1 MKNPEAMPSTT
12 ILEFPQMNSIRRLM
26 PLSAEELASSNAS
39 NTSDYG
45 KAAPLKNFGLDRDFR
60 FGDYGDFLN
69 KLRLEKLRAQRSGSP
84 LSIALYR
91 IQPENECIEGLG
103 VFQLLESL
111 DTTSRET
118 DIIGYIGDEV
128 IAVLC
133 PDTDAEGLK
142 TFVGKINALTGGAW
156 TPKDIATYPNELF
169 EGLAALHRRTSEMQS
184 LITGEYL
191 KTQRNG
197 YRLKRCIDILG
208 SMCAL
213 AIFSPLMLLVA
224 IAIAVTS
231 PGPIF
236 FKQLRLGKGGISFW
250 CYKFRSMVANVDDN
264 IHREFVASL
273 INGESSHAQ
282 DASGEVPLFKIKAD
296 PRITWIG
303 NIIRKTSIDELPQ
316 LFNVL
321 KGEMSLV
328 GPRPPIPYE
337 AENYKAW
344 HLRRVLSAMP
354 GITGLWQVEGRSRVT
369 FDEMVRMDLRY
380 IRDCS
385 LGLDIKI
392 LLKTIK
398 VVLRGEGAQ

>member
-1 MKNPEAMPSTT
+1 MKNPEALPSTT
-12 ILEFPQMNSIRRLM
+12 ILEFPKINSIRRLM
-26 PLSAEELASSNAS
+26 PLSAEDLASSNAS

-45 KAAPLKNFGLDRDFR
+45 KAALSKNFVLNRDFQL
-60 FGDYGDFLN
+60 GDYGEFLN

-91 IQPENECIEGLG
+91 IQPEDEDVDGLG
-103 VFQLLESL
+103 VLQLLESL
-111 DTTSRET
+111 DTASRET
-118 DIIGYIGDEV
+118 DIIGYIGDEI

-142 TFVGKINALTGGAW
+142 TFVGKMNVLTGGAW
-156 TPKDIATYPNELF
+156 TPKDIATYPDELF
-169 EGLAALHRRTSEMQS
+169 EGLTTLHRRTSEMQS
-184 LITGEYL
+184 LITDENFE
-191 KTQRNG
+191 TQHHG
-197 YRLKRCIDILG
+197 YKLKRCIDILG
-208 SMCAL
+208 SLCAL
-213 AIFSPLMLLVA
+213 AIFFPLMLVVA
-224 IAIAVTS
+224 VAIAVTS

-236 FKQLRLGKGGISFW
+236 FKQLRLGKSGVSFW

-264 IHREFVASL
+264 IHREFVAAL
-273 INGESSHAQ
+273 INGESPHVQ
-282 DASGEVPLFKIKAD
+282 NASEEMPIFKIKAD

-303 NIIRKTSIDELPQ
+303 NIIRKTSVDELPQ

>member
-1 MKNPEAMPSTT
+1 MKNPEALPSSTV
-12 ILEFPQMNSIRRLM
+12 LEFPHITSIKRFM
-26 PLSAEELASSNAS
+26 PLDAEDLATPAAS
-39 NTSDYG
+39 NTPEFEKPASIKDAG
-45 KAAPLKNFGLDRDFR
+45 TESESTPEKQNLFINQ
-60 FGDYGDFLN
+60 
-69 KLRLEKLRAQRSGSP
+69 LRLEKLRAQRSGSP

-91 IQPENECIEGLG
+91 VQHEDEYFSGPHVL
-103 VFQLLESL
+103 QLLDSL
-111 DTTSRET
+111 NRASRET
-118 DIIGYIGDEV
+118 DIIGHLGDET

-142 TFVGKINALTGGAW
+142 AFVIKINAMTGGAW
-156 TPKDIATYPNELF
+156 TPVDVATYPDELF
-169 EGLAALHRRTSEMQS
+169 DGLTALHQRTLEMRD
-184 LITGEYL
+184 LITEELHNRPGS
-191 KTQRNG
+191 G
-197 YRLKRCIDILG
+197 YKLKRCIDVFGAL
-208 SMCAL
+208 CAL
-213 AIFSPLMLLVA
+213 AIFSPVMLIVAVA
-224 IAIAVTS
+224 IAATS

-236 FKQLRLGKGGISFW
+236 FRQLRLGKGGIQFW
-250 CYKFRSMVANVDDN
+250 CYKFRSMVTNVDDN
-264 IHREFVASL
+264 IHREFVAAL
-273 INGESSHAQ
+273 IKGNSPQDQDSSSNAP
-282 DASGEVPLFKIKAD
+282 VYKIQAD

-321 KGEMSLV
+321 KGDMSLV

-344 HLRRVLSAMP
+344 HLRRVLSAKP

-385 LGLDIKI
+385 LGLDLKI

-398 VVLRGEGAQ
+398 VVLRCEGAQ

>member
-1 MKNPEAMPSTT
+1 MKNPEALPSST
-12 ILEFPQMNSIRRLM
+12 ILEFPHITSIKRFMSLDADEISN
-26 PLSAEELASSNAS
+26 LNAS
-39 NTSDYG
+39 NTPDYERAFG
-45 KAAPLKNFGLDRDFR
+45 AKRYAPERESTA
-60 FGDYGDFLN
+60 YEESTFLN
-69 KLRLEKLRAQRSGSP
+69 QLRLEKLRAQRSGSP

-91 IQPENECIEGLG
+91 IQSEDEHLVGPNVL
-103 VFQLLESL
+103 QLLDSL
-111 DTTSRET
+111 DNASRET
-118 DIIGYIGDEV
+118 DIIGHLGDEI

-133 PDTDAEGLK
+133 TDTDAEGLK
-142 TFVGKINALTGGAW
+142 AFVGKINAMTGGAW
-156 TPKDIATYPNELF
+156 TPEDVATYPDELF
-169 EGLAALHRRTSEMQS
+169 DGLTALHRRTAEMRS
-184 LITGEYL
+184 LITGEL
-191 KTQRNG
+191 IQARSSG
-197 YRLKRCIDILG
+197 YRLKRSIDILG
-208 SMCAL
+208 ALCAL
-213 AIFSPLMLLVA
+213 IIFFPVMLVVA

-231 PGPIF
+231 PGPIL
-236 FKQLRLGKGGISFW
+236 FKQLRLGKGGVSFW
-250 CYKFRSMVANVDDN
+250 CYKFRSMMANVDDN
-264 IHREFVASL
+264 IHREFVAAL
-273 INGESSHAQ
+273 INGDAPQTLE
-282 DASGEVPLFKIKAD
+282 ASGEAPVFKIKAD

-385 LGLDIKI
+385 LGLDLKI

-398 VVLRGEGAQ
+398 VVLRGDGAQ